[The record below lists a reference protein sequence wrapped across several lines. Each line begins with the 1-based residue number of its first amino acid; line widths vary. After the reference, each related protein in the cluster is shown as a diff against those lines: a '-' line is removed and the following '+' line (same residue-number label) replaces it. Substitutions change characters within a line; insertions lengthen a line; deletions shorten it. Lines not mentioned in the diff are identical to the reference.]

1 MSTQRRVDAIS
12 LLARLAHRLV
22 LRLPIDGV
30 SVSVINRTGHDG
42 TIYATDATAA
52 RLDELHFEL
61 GEGPSFTVWD
71 EGTPE
76 LLADLDEPGTDATRW
91 PVFVGEALA
100 TGVRGLWVFPLQLGA
115 ARVGILTL
123 YSLEPVHLGPGDIGH
138 ALRAS
143 DGAALAILGCFDGDG
158 ATGDSILDHDGR
170 DEFYRAEVYQASGIV
185 MAQLDSD
192 IGVAF
197 ARMRAYAYA
206 NNLRISDV
214 AADIVSRSLRLTDTF
229 D

>member
-1 MSTQRRVDAIS
+1 MTSQRGLDAVS

-22 LRLPIDGV
+22 LRLPIGGV
-30 SVSVINRTGHDG
+30 SVSVINTSGHDG
-42 TIYATDATAA
+42 TIYATDSIAA

-61 GEGPSFTVWD
+61 GEGPSFTVWE

-76 LLADLDEPGTDATRW
+76 LLADLGEAGTDATRW

-100 TGVRGLWVFPLQLGA
+100 TGNRGLWVFPLQLGA

-123 YSLEPVHLGPGDIGH
+123 HSLEPVHLGPRDIGH

-143 DGAALAILGCFDGDG
+143 DGAALAILGCFGGDG
-158 ATGDSILDHDGR
+158 ATGDSLSDHDGP

-185 MAQLDSD
+185 MAQLGTD
-192 IGVAF
+192 IGGAF
-197 ARMRAYAYA
+197 ARMRAHAYG
-206 NNLRISDV
+206 NGLRISDV
-214 AADIVSRSLRLTDTF
+214 AADIVGHRLRLTDTF
-229 D
+229 E

>member
-1 MSTQRRVDAIS
+1 VTAQRGLDAVS

-22 LRLPIDGV
+22 LRLPIGGV
-30 SVSVINRTGHDG
+30 SISVINSAGHDG
-42 TIYATDATAA
+42 TIYATDAIAA

-61 GEGPSFTVWD
+61 GEGPSFTVWE

-91 PVFVGEALA
+91 PVFVREALA
-100 TGVRGLWVFPLQLGA
+100 TGARGLWAFPLQLGA

-123 YSLEPVHLGPGDIGH
+123 YSLVPIHLTQSDFGH

-158 ATGDSILDHDGR
+158 ATSDSILDHDDR

-185 MAQLDSD
+185 MAQLDTD
-192 IGVAF
+192 IGGAF
-197 ARMRAYAYA
+197 ARMRAYAFG

-214 AADIVSRSLRLTDTF
+214 AADIVGHTLRLSDSF